1 VIEDYGNVAFIDG
14 ITFAEAPAGGVTAHW
29 RASARRSSGKKQC

>member
-14 ITFAEAPAGGVTAHW
+14 ITFAEAPA
-29 RASARRSSGKKQC
+29 SGAYRTLAGFGPPFIGEKQC